1 MKEKKK
7 EEVRDLRH
15 NKKKKM
21 HPSTRKTIAFNL
33 FVIIFSRRHG
43 TWAVSYCVVSDTE
56 TRIRANL
63 KKQGDRSVSPY
74 RIRRIGGSKC
84 NFVQLR
90 IYVYDFW
97 GNQIFFIPKKQ
108 VGWAACCETSVS
120 PRVVNLTLT
129 LYMIHYTLCCVV
141 TKPSRE
147 FIFT

>member
-74 RIRRIGGSKC
+74 RIRRIGGVLEGLSAILY
-84 NFVQLR
+84 N
-90 IYVYDFW
+90 YVYM
-97 GNQIFFIPKKQ
+97 
-108 VGWAACCETSVS
+108 
-120 PRVVNLTLT
+120 
-129 LYMIHYTLCCVV
+129 YMIFGG
-141 TKPSRE
+141 TKYFLSQKNK
-147 FIFT
+147 